1 MSTMVLEVF
10 WAEYKVIVLKF
21 LSMTTFLTP
30 PQGIFGLTTC
40 SEVKEISEEKGG
52 KTAHL

>member
-1 MSTMVLEVF
+1 MQTRDLEVF
-10 WAEYKVIVLKF
+10 RAEYKAIVLKF

-40 SEVKEISEEKGG
+40 SEGKEISEEKEG
-52 KTAHL
+52 KTAHF